1 MAAMPDSILTPEQ
14 RAFLVEERHAVLAT
28 ISPEGR
34 PRLVPICFWVSP
46 KVDIRGRA
54 IAYTP
59 IDEKLKQSP
68 DPNKLARVRD
78 ILVLPEVTLLVDR
91 WSEDWT
97 QLAWLRAYGVGE
109 MLEPQPHEV
118 AEHAAVIA
126 ELRKK
131 YPQYDEQDLEHRPL
145 IRVSIDRV
153 VSWGNV
159 SG

>member
-1 MAAMPDSILTPEQ
+1 MSEPVLTDQE
-14 RAFLVEERHAVLAT
+14 RALLTAERRAVIAT

-34 PRLVPICFWVSP
+34 PRLVPVCYWLSP
-46 KVDIRGRA
+46 ELDVRGRA

-59 IDEKLKQSP
+59 IDEKAKQSP
-68 DPNKLARVRD
+68 DPHKLARVRD

-91 WSEDWT
+91 WSEDWS
-97 QLAWLRAYGVGE
+97 QLAWLRANGVGE
-109 MLEPQPHEV
+109 MLEPQAHEV
-118 AEHAAVIA
+118 AEHAAAIA

-131 YPQYDEQDLEHRPL
+131 YPQYTEHDLENRPL

-153 VSWGNV
+153 ISWGNV